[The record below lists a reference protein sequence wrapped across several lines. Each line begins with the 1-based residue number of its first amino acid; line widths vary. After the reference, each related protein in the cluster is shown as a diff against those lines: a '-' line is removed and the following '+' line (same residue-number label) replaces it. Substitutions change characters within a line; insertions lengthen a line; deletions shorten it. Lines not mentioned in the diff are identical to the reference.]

1 MITELEELRE
11 SFDRKPLGH
20 LEFLTE
26 PKNAFMPN
34 NTTACFTAS
43 GSSKT
48 FIKSLKFNFQ
58 TKQKLLMVNKTGRS
72 RNVHSS
78 NVPLLYFLSWDTK
91 LLPPIFRQSPAWS
104 WRLWQLSSPSRHP
117 ETPKSREMNPVRMGV
132 QGLPKDYQD
141 WWLWQNFEF
150 FNAFLLCVA
159 PANFVKIF

>member
-1 MITELEELRE
+1 MV
-11 SFDRKPLGH
+11 
-20 LEFLTE
+20 
-26 PKNAFMPN
+26 N
-34 NTTACFTAS
+34 TACFTAS

-104 WRLWQLSSPSRHP
+104 
-117 ETPKSREMNPVRMGV
+117 
-132 QGLPKDYQD
+132 
-141 WWLWQNFEF
+141 
-150 FNAFLLCVA
+150 
-159 PANFVKIF
+159 